1 VKREQVHNQNQR
13 TKEHNLKAKKMKTKQ
28 TFYFYFDD
36 RQGKCHLFEL
46 VNCISPKRTK
56 VYKEL
61 KQAFK
66 EGYITGFAVTTYPN
80 FHI

>member
-13 TKEHNLKAKKMKTKQ
+13 TKEQNLKTKKMKTKQ
-28 TFYFYFDD
+28 TFYFCFDD

-46 VNCISPKRTK
+46 VNCVSPKRTK

-61 KQAFK
+61 QQAYK
-66 EGYITGFAVTTYPN
+66 EGYINGFGFSTDPN